1 MSLTALLELRLK
13 PDALDDAYATVRK
26 TLADTRQFPG
36 CKAVDV
42 LVDRDDRAHIVVHE
56 RWESAEADAAYRAW
70 RAGEGANDLGSVLA
84 GAPVLTILTTEYSL

>member
-13 PDALDDAYATVRK
+13 PDMLDAAYATVRE

-36 CKAVDV
+36 CEGVDV
-42 LVDRDDRAHIVVHE
+42 LVDREDRAHIVVHE

-70 RAGEGANDLGSVLA
+70 RAGDGVSNLGAVLA
-84 GAPVLTILTTEYSL
+84 GAPVLTVLTTEYSL